1 MAYEVVK
8 ELQIPEE
15 AHHQPIP
22 VEVLPFFGISEDAPQ
37 ANLLLAQVALNGA
50 KINGNTWSVAAFDA
64 VNPPQPGRENEMYG
78 GIFIDG
84 EGLTTE
90 EVFGTTEDWIRE
102 SETSLWVPGRTIKIS
117 ESQDTM
123 AGVIL
128 VRTADFARSK
138 LVPTPKPASKPGR
151 LRRLLGRR

>member
-15 AHHQPIP
+15 AHYQPVP
-22 VEVLPFFGISEDAPQ
+22 AEVLPFFGIAEDAPQ

-50 KINGNTWSVAAFDA
+50 KIHGSTWSVAAFDA
-64 VNPPQPGRENEMYG
+64 LNPPQPGRENEMYG

-90 EVFGTTEDWIRE
+90 EVFGITENWIRE
-102 SETSLWVPGRTIKIS
+102 SKTSLWVPARTVKIE
-117 ESQDTM
+117 ESDDTM

-128 VRTADFARSK
+128 VRTTDFARSK
-138 LVPTPKPASKPGR
+138 PAPVPARQPGR
-151 LRRLLGRR
+151 LRRFLSRR